1 VVWEDGGGDS
11 ASYPIGVGFGDAF
24 DLARERKSE
33 ARLYFFLFPFYF
45 YLVETAD
52 VVIIGS
58 GIVGSSVAY
67 HLAQAGCANVLVIE
81 REAHQGKG
89 STGKSMGGV
98 RAQFS
103 TPVNIQMSRYS
114 IDFFSRFDEVVGH
127 PADYR
132 AHGYLFCATN
142 EKHVAYLKANRERQI
157 ALGVTNVEWV
167 TAADIVKMVPQL
179 RVDDILGGTFCPTDG
194 FVDPHSVMMGF
205 MLNARE
211 RGARL
216 WLDTQVTGIQVD
228 DGSADVPSASG
239 KPSLAEKND
248 SELAGKAQPF
258 RPSGRQNRI
267 SGVMTSRGL
276 ISTRVVVNAAGA
288 WAEEVA
294 KMAGAEL
301 PVEPLRRQ
309 LVPTEPFDQLPKR
322 FPMVIDMS
330 TGFHFRREGKG
341 ILLAWNDPHETPGFK
356 TDFDE
361 SFVEKILTHA
371 ASRVP
376 VLAEAGVNPRRAWAG
391 LYEMTPDHH
400 AIIGPSPNVEG
411 LYFVN
416 GFSGHGVMH
425 SPAAGRITADLVLTG
440 HSDLIDA
447 TQLSV
452 ERFRAGKLLEETAV
466 L

>member
-1 VVWEDGGGDS
+1 M
-11 ASYPIGVGFGDAF
+11 
-24 DLARERKSE
+24 
-33 ARLYFFLFPFYF
+33 
-45 YLVETAD
+45 ETAD

-67 HLAQAGCANVLVIE
+67 HLAQQGCTNVLVLE

-103 TPVNIQMSRYS
+103 TPVNIQMSKYS
-114 IDFFSRFDEVVGH
+114 IDFFAKFDEVVGH
-127 PADYR
+127 PADYC

-142 EKHVAYLKANRERQI
+142 EKHRAYLKANRERQN

-167 TAADIVKMVPQL
+167 TPEDIAKMVPQL

-205 MLNARE
+205 MLSARE
-211 RGARL
+211 KGVRL
-216 WLDTQVTGIQVD
+216 WLDTTVTGID
-228 DGSADVPSASG
+228 LECGGSTPLSKVLSSQRTPKES
-239 KPSLAEKND
+239 
-248 SELAGKAQPF
+248 
-258 RPSGRQNRI
+258 RI
-267 SGVMTSRGL
+267 SGVQTSRGF
-276 ISTRVVVNAAGA
+276 ISTRVVVNAAGP
-288 WAEEVA
+288 WAAKVA
-294 KMAGAEL
+294 EMAGAEL

-309 LVPTEPFDQLPKR
+309 LVPTEPFDHLPKR

-341 ILLAWNDPHETPGFK
+341 ILLAWNDPSETPGFK
-356 TDFDE
+356 TDFDAT
-361 SFVEKILTHA
+361 FVEKILTHA

-376 VLAEAGVNPRRAWAG
+376 VLSDAEVNPRRAWAG

-400 AIIGPSPNVEG
+400 AIIGPAPNVQG

-425 SPAAGRITADLVLTG
+425 SPASGRITADLILHG
-440 HSDLIDA
+440 DSDLIVA
-447 TQLSV
+447 SQLSV
-452 ERFRAGKLLEETAV
+452 QRFKAGKLLEETAV

>member
-1 VVWEDGGGDS
+1 MT
-11 ASYPIGVGFGDAF
+11 
-24 DLARERKSE
+24 
-33 ARLYFFLFPFYF
+33 
-45 YLVETAD
+45 ETAD

-67 HLAQAGCANVLVIE
+67 HLAEQGCTNVLVIE

-142 EKHVAYLKANRERQI
+142 ERHLQYLKTNRERQL
-157 ALGVTNVEWV
+157 ALGVKHVELV
-167 TAADIVKMVPQL
+167 SRDDIAKFVPQL
-179 RVDDILGGTFCPTDG
+179 RVDDILGGTFCQTDG

-205 MLNARE
+205 MLKARE
-211 RGARL
+211 RGAKL
-216 WLDTQVTGIQVD
+216 WLDTQVTGIEVEPALTGTAGVAA
-228 DGSADVPSASG
+228 GSAGILPAKSAQREANVATAS
-239 KPSLAEKND
+239 
-248 SELAGKAQPF
+248 
-258 RPSGRQNRI
+258 RRI
-267 SGVMTSRGL
+267 AGVMTTRGL
-276 ISTRVVVNAAGA
+276 VSTRVVVNAAGP
-288 WAEEVA
+288 WAAQVA
-294 KMAGAEL
+294 KMAGADL

-309 LVPTEPFDQLPKR
+309 LVPTEPFDGLPQR

-341 ILLAWNDPHETPGFK
+341 ILLAWNDPEETPGFK
-356 TDFDE
+356 TEFDPG
-361 SFVEKILTHA
+361 FVEKILTRA
-371 ASRVP
+371 ANRVP
-376 VLAEAGVNPRRAWAG
+376 CLAEAEVNPRRAWAG

-400 AIIGPSPNVEG
+400 AIIGPAANVAG

-425 SPAAGRITADLVLTG
+425 SPASGRVTADLILQG
-440 HSDLIDA
+440 HSQLIDA
-447 TQLSV
+447 AQLNV
-452 ERFRAGKLLEETAV
+452 DRFTAGKLLEETAV

>member
-1 VVWEDGGGDS
+1 MT
-11 ASYPIGVGFGDAF
+11 
-24 DLARERKSE
+24 
-33 ARLYFFLFPFYF
+33 
-45 YLVETAD
+45 ETAD

-67 HLAQAGCANVLVIE
+67 HLSEQGCSNVLVIE

-98 RAQFS
+98 RAQFA
-103 TPVNIQMSRYS
+103 TPVNIQMSIYS
-114 IDFFSRFDEVVGH
+114 INFFSQFDELVGH

-132 AHGYLFCATN
+132 AHGYLFCATS
-142 EKHVAYLKANRERQI
+142 ERHLAYLKANQERQR
-157 ALGVTNVEWV
+157 ALGLRNVEFV
-167 TAADIVKMVPQL
+167 SREDIAQMIPQL
-179 RVDDILGGTFCPTDG
+179 RVDDILGGTYCPTDG

-205 MLNARE
+205 MVRARE
-211 RGARL
+211 RGVRL
-216 WLDTQVTGIQVD
+216 WLDTPVTGIETT
-228 DGSADVPSASG
+228 GTDVPGANLTGTAGVPPARLGETPARKTNNASAS
-239 KPSLAEKND
+239 P
-248 SELAGKAQPF
+248 
-258 RPSGRQNRI
+258 RRI
-267 SGVMTSRGL
+267 TGVMTTRGFV
-276 ISTRVVVNAAGA
+276 STPIVVNAAGA
-288 WAEEVA
+288 WASEVA
-294 KMAGAEL
+294 CMAGAEL

-341 ILLAWNDPHETPGFK
+341 ILLAWNDPEETPGFK
-356 TDFDE
+356 TEFDA
-361 SFVEKILTHA
+361 SFIEKILTHA

-376 VLAEAGVNPRRAWAG
+376 CLVDAEVNPRRAWAG

-400 AIIGPSPNVEG
+400 AIIGPAPNVAG

-425 SPAAGRITADLVLTG
+425 SPASGRITADLILKG
-440 HSDLIDA
+440 RSEIIDA
-447 TQLSV
+447 AQLGV
-452 ERFRAGKLLEETAV
+452 TRFATGQLLEETAV

>member
-1 VVWEDGGGDS
+1 MN
-11 ASYPIGVGFGDAF
+11 
-24 DLARERKSE
+24 
-33 ARLYFFLFPFYF
+33 
-45 YLVETAD
+45 ETAD

-67 HLAQAGCANVLVIE
+67 HLAEQGCTDVLIVE

-98 RAQFS
+98 RAQFA

-142 EKHVAYLKANRERQI
+142 ERQLEYLQVNRGRQI
-157 ALGVTNVEWV
+157 LLGVKNVELV
-167 TAADIVKMVPQL
+167 AREDIARFVPQL
-179 RVDDILGGTFCPTDG
+179 RVDDIIGGTFCQTDG

-216 WLDTQVTGIQVD
+216 WLDTEVTGIETEPVHTGTAGVSPASQVTD
-228 DGSADVPSASG
+228 DSFVVLDVPLKRRAVE
-239 KPSLAEKND
+239 PTAVPAE
-248 SELAGKAQPF
+248 
-258 RPSGRQNRI
+258 RRV
-267 SGVMTSRGL
+267 SGVMTTRGFV
-276 ISTRVVVNAAGA
+276 STRVVVNAAGP
-288 WAEEVA
+288 WAA
-294 KMAGAEL
+294 IIARMAGIEL

-309 LVPTEPFDQLPKR
+309 LVPTEPFADLPQR

-341 ILLAWNDPHETPGFK
+341 ILLAWNDPDETPGFK
-356 TDFDE
+356 TDFDPA
-361 SFVEKILTHA
+361 FVEKILTRA

-376 VLAEAGVNPRRAWAG
+376 SLAEAEVNPRRAWAG

-400 AIIGPSPNVEG
+400 AVIGRAPGVAG

-425 SPAAGRITADLVLTG
+425 SPASGRITADLILKG
-440 HSDLIDA
+440 QSDFIDVS
-447 TQLSV
+447 QLSV
-452 ERFRAGKLLEETAV
+452 SRFAAGRLIEETAV

>member
-1 VVWEDGGGDS
+1 MTES
-11 ASYPIGVGFGDAF
+11 
-24 DLARERKSE
+24 
-33 ARLYFFLFPFYF
+33 
-45 YLVETAD
+45 AD

-67 HLAQAGCANVLVIE
+67 HLAQQGCTNVLVIE
-81 REAHQGKG
+81 REPHQGKG

-103 TPVNIQMSRYS
+103 TPVNIQMSKYS
-114 IDFFSRFDEVVGH
+114 IDFFSKFDEVVGH

-142 EKHVAYLKANRERQI
+142 EKHLAYLKANRERQNT
-157 ALGVTNVEWV
+157 LGVTNVEWV
-167 TAADIVKMVPQL
+167 SPDDIVKMVPQL
-179 RVDDILGGTFCPTDG
+179 RIDDVLGGTFCPTDG

-211 RGARL
+211 RGVRL
-216 WLDTQVTGIQVD
+216 WLETEVTGIEVE
-228 DGSADVPSASG
+228 GG
-239 KPSLAEKND
+239 KIKSIA
-248 SELAGKAQPF
+248 
-258 RPSGRQNRI
+258 
-267 SGVMTSRGL
+267 
-276 ISTRVVVNAAGA
+276 STRGSVFTHVVVNAAGA
-288 WAEEVA
+288 WAAGIAE
-294 KMAGAEL
+294 MAGADL

-309 LVPTEPFDQLPKR
+309 LVPTEPFDQLPHR

-341 ILLAWNDPHETPGFK
+341 ILLAWNDPEETPGFK
-356 TDFDE
+356 TEFDTT
-361 SFVEKILTHA
+361 FVEKILTHA

-376 VLAEAGVNPRRAWAG
+376 VLAEAAVNPRRAWAG

-400 AIIGPSPNVEG
+400 AVIGPAPNVEG

-425 SPAAGRITADLVLTG
+425 SPASGKVAADLILQG

-447 TQLSV
+447 SQLSV
-452 ERFRAGKLLEETAV
+452 ERFATGRLLEETAV

>member
-1 VVWEDGGGDS
+1 M
-11 ASYPIGVGFGDAF
+11 I
-24 DLARERKSE
+24 
-33 ARLYFFLFPFYF
+33 
-45 YLVETAD
+45 ETAD

-67 HLAQAGCANVLVIE
+67 HLAQQGCTDVLVIE

-114 IDFFSRFDEVVGH
+114 IEFFSTFDEVVGH

-142 EKHVAYLKANRERQI
+142 ERHLDYLKSNRERQL
-157 ALGVTNVEWV
+157 AHGVNNVELV
-167 TAADIVKMVPQL
+167 SPDDILKFVPQL
-179 RVDDILGGTFCPTDG
+179 RVDDIIGGTFCPTDG

-211 RGARL
+211 RGVKL
-216 WLDTQVTGIQVD
+216 WLDTEVTGIET
-228 DGSADVPSASG
+228 DGDL
-239 KPSLAEKND
+239 SLECGGPAPLSPRKI
-248 SELAGKAQPF
+248 
-258 RPSGRQNRI
+258 R
-267 SGVMTSRGL
+267 GVNTTRGFV
-276 ISTRVVVNAAGA
+276 STRTVINAAGP
-288 WAEEVA
+288 WAA
-294 KMAGAEL
+294 TIAHMAGAEL

-309 LVPTEPFDQLPKR
+309 LVPTEPFAELPQR

-341 ILLAWNDPHETPGFK
+341 ILLAWNDPDETPGFK
-356 TDFDE
+356 TDFDPG
-361 SFVEKILTHA
+361 FVEKILTRA
-371 ASRVP
+371 ADRVP
-376 VLAEAGVNPRRAWAG
+376 CLVDAAVNPKRAWAG

-400 AIIGPSPNVEG
+400 AIIGPSTNVAG
-411 LYFVN
+411 LFFAN

-425 SPAAGRITADLVLTG
+425 SPASGRITADLVLRG

-447 TQLSV
+447 SQLSV
-452 ERFRAGKLLEETAV
+452 ERFAEGRLLEETAV

>member
-1 VVWEDGGGDS
+1 MT
-11 ASYPIGVGFGDAF
+11 
-24 DLARERKSE
+24 
-33 ARLYFFLFPFYF
+33 
-45 YLVETAD
+45 ETAD

-67 HLAQAGCANVLVIE
+67 HLAQAGCTNVLVIE

-103 TPVNIQMSRYS
+103 TPVNIQMSKYS
-114 IDFFSRFDEVVGH
+114 IDFFAKFDDVVGH

-132 AHGYLFCATN
+132 AHGYLFCAIN
-142 EKHVAYLKANRERQI
+142 ESHLAYLKSNKERQN
-157 ALGVTNVEWV
+157 ALGVTNVELV
-167 TAADIVKMVPQL
+167 SPEDILKMVPQL

-211 RGARL
+211 RGVRL
-216 WLDTQVTGIQVD
+216 WLDTKVIGIEVLE
-228 DGSADVPSASG
+228 S
-239 KPSLAEKND
+239 
-248 SELAGKAQPF
+248 
-258 RPSGRQNRI
+258 RRI
-267 SGVMTSRGL
+267 AGVMTTRGFV
-276 ISTRVVVNAAGA
+276 STRVVVNAAGA
-288 WAEEVA
+288 WAAEVA

-309 LVPTEPFDQLPKR
+309 LVPTEPFDRLPKR

-341 ILLAWNDPHETPGFK
+341 ILLAWNDPEETPGFK
-356 TDFDE
+356 TEFDT
-361 SFVEKILTHA
+361 SFVEKILTRA

-376 VLAEAGVNPRRAWAG
+376 VLAEAEVDPRRAWAG

-400 AIIGPSPNVEG
+400 AIIGPAPNVEG

-416 GFSGHGVMH
+416 GFSGHGV
-425 SPAAGRITADLVLTG
+425 
-440 HSDLIDA
+440 
-447 TQLSV
+447 
-452 ERFRAGKLLEETAV
+452 
-466 L
+466 

>member
-1 VVWEDGGGDS
+1 M
-11 ASYPIGVGFGDAF
+11 
-24 DLARERKSE
+24 
-33 ARLYFFLFPFYF
+33 
-45 YLVETAD
+45 ETAD

-67 HLAQAGCANVLVIE
+67 HLAQAGCTDVLVIE

-103 TPVNIQMSRYS
+103 TAVNIQMSRYS

-142 EKHVAYLKANRERQI
+142 EKHLAYLKGNRERQI

-167 TAADIVKMVPQL
+167 SPEDIVKMVPQL
-179 RVDDILGGTFCPTDG
+179 RADDILGGTFCSTDG

-211 RGARL
+211 KGVRL
-216 WLDTQVTGIQVD
+216 WLDTKVTGIQVD
-228 DGSADVPSASG
+228 AGSADGRGPRRGSPAGVLDSSASARR
-239 KPSLAEKND
+239 SLAEKND
-248 SELAGKAQPF
+248 AELAGKAEPF
-258 RPSGRQNRI
+258 RTSGRQSRI
-267 SGVMTSRGL
+267 VGVMTTRGL

-288 WAEEVA
+288 WAAEVA
-294 KMAGAEL
+294 RMAGAEL

-341 ILLAWNDPHETPGFK
+341 ILLAWNDPEETVGFK
-356 TDFDE
+356 TEFDP

-376 VLAEAGVNPRRAWAG
+376 CLAEAEVNPRRAWAG

-400 AIIGPSPNVEG
+400 AIIGPSPNVKG

-425 SPAAGRITADLVLTG
+425 SPASGRIAADLILQG
-440 HSDLIDA
+440 NSDLIDA
-447 TQLSV
+447 SQLSV
-452 ERFRAGKLLEETAV
+452 ERFKEGKLLEETAV

>member
-1 VVWEDGGGDS
+1 M
-11 ASYPIGVGFGDAF
+11 I
-24 DLARERKSE
+24 
-33 ARLYFFLFPFYF
+33 
-45 YLVETAD
+45 ETAD

-67 HLAQAGCANVLVIE
+67 HLAQAGCSNVLVLE

-98 RAQFS
+98 RAQFA
-103 TPVNIQMSRYS
+103 TPVNIQMSKYS
-114 IDFFSRFDEVVGH
+114 IDFFSNFDEVVGH
-127 PADYR
+127 PGDYR

-142 EKHVAYLKANRERQI
+142 EKHLTYLKANKERQN

-167 TAADIVKMVPQL
+167 AAEDIVKMVPQL

-211 RGARL
+211 KGVRL
-216 WLDTQVTGIQVD
+216 WLDTQVTGI
-228 DGSADVPSASG
+228 DVECG
-239 KPSLAEKND
+239 D
-248 SELAGKAQPF
+248 SSPLSKALTSQRTPNESSRIAG
-258 RPSGRQNRI
+258 
-267 SGVMTSRGL
+267 VHTSRGF

-288 WAEEVA
+288 WAAEIA

-309 LVPTEPFDQLPKR
+309 LVPTEPFAELPQR

-341 ILLAWNDPHETPGFK
+341 ILLAWNDPQETPGFK
-356 TDFDE
+356 TEFDT
-361 SFVEKILTHA
+361 SFIEKILTHA

-376 VLAEAGVNPRRAWAG
+376 VLAEAEVNPRRAWAG

-400 AIIGPSPNVEG
+400 AIIGPAPNVEG
-411 LYFVN
+411 LFFVN

-425 SPAAGRITADLVLTG
+425 SPASGRITSELVLQGYSDLV
-440 HSDLIDA
+440 DA
-447 TQLSV
+447 KQLGV
-452 ERFRAGKLLEETAV
+452 ERFAEGRTLEETAV

>member
-1 VVWEDGGGDS
+1 VVQLILGPLFYKLGCS
-11 ASYPIGVGFGDAF
+11 ATTMT
-24 DLARERKSE
+24 
-33 ARLYFFLFPFYF
+33 
-45 YLVETAD
+45 ETAD

-67 HLAQAGCANVLVIE
+67 HLAEQGCTNVLVIE
-81 REAHQGKG
+81 RDAHQGKG

-132 AHGYLFCATN
+132 AHGYLFCATS
-142 EKHVAYLKANRERQI
+142 ERHLEYLKTNRERQI
-157 ALGVTNVEWV
+157 ALGVKNVELV
-167 TAADIVKMVPQL
+167 TRDDIAKFVPQL
-179 RVDDILGGTFCPTDG
+179 RVDDILGGTFCQTDG

-205 MLNARE
+205 MTNARE
-211 RGARL
+211 RGVRL
-216 WLDTQVTGIQVD
+216 WLDTPVTGIEVDPARQVTG
-228 DGSADVPSASG
+228 A
-239 KPSLAEKND
+239 
-248 SELAGKAQPF
+248 
-258 RPSGRQNRI
+258 
-267 SGVMTSRGL
+267 MTSRGL
-276 ISTRVVVNAAGA
+276 VSTPIVVNAAGP
-288 WAEEVA
+288 WAAEVA
-294 KMAGAEL
+294 KLAGAQL

-309 LVPTEPFDQLPKR
+309 LVPTEPFDGLPQR

-341 ILLAWNDPHETPGFK
+341 ILLAWNDPEETPGFK
-356 TDFDE
+356 TDFDP
-361 SFVEKILTHA
+361 SFVEKILTRA
-371 ASRVP
+371 ADRVP
-376 VLAEAGVNPRRAWAG
+376 RLAEAEVNPRRAWAG

-400 AIIGPSPNVEG
+400 AIIGPSPDVSG

-425 SPAAGRITADLVLTG
+425 SPASGRITADLVLQG
-440 HSDLIDA
+440 RSNLVDA
-447 TQLSV
+447 AQLNV
-452 ERFRAGKLLEETAV
+452 DRFATGKLLEETAV

>member
-1 VVWEDGGGDS
+1 MT
-11 ASYPIGVGFGDAF
+11 
-24 DLARERKSE
+24 
-33 ARLYFFLFPFYF
+33 
-45 YLVETAD
+45 ETAD

-67 HLAQAGCANVLVIE
+67 HLAAQGCTNVLVLE

-103 TPVNIQMSRYS
+103 TPVNIQMSKYS
-114 IDFFSRFDEVVGH
+114 IDFFSKFDEVVGH

-132 AHGYLFCATN
+132 AHGYLFCATS
-142 EKHVAYLKANRERQI
+142 EKHIAYLKANMERQK
-157 ALGVTNVEWV
+157 ALGVTNVEWI
-167 TAADIVKMVPQL
+167 APEEISKIVPQL

-205 MLNARE
+205 MLSARE
-211 RGARL
+211 KGVRL
-216 WLDTQVTGIQVD
+216 WLDTTVTGISLECGDSSPLSKPLTSQRTPK
-228 DGSADVPSASG
+228 DG
-239 KPSLAEKND
+239 
-248 SELAGKAQPF
+248 AQ
-258 RPSGRQNRI
+258 I
-267 SGVMTSRGL
+267 SGVQTSRGF
-276 ISTRVVVNAAGA
+276 ISTSVVINAAGA
-288 WAEEVA
+288 WAAQIAE
-294 KMAGAEL
+294 MAGAEL

-309 LVPTEPFDQLPKR
+309 LVPTEPFDRLPQR

-356 TDFDE
+356 TDFDQ

-400 AIIGPSPNVEG
+400 AIIGPAPNVVG

-425 SPAAGRITADLVLTG
+425 SPASGRVAADLILHG
-440 HSDLIDA
+440 KSELIDA
-447 TQLSV
+447 PQLCV
-452 ERFRAGKLLEETAV
+452 DRFKQGKLLEETAV

>member
-1 VVWEDGGGDS
+1 MTT
-11 ASYPIGVGFGDAF
+11 
-24 DLARERKSE
+24 
-33 ARLYFFLFPFYF
+33 
-45 YLVETAD
+45 TAD

-67 HLAQAGCANVLVIE
+67 HLAEQGCTNVLVVE

-142 EKHVAYLKANRERQI
+142 ERHLAYLHANRERQI
-157 ALGVTNVEWV
+157 ALGVKNVELV
-167 TAADIVKMVPQL
+167 SREDIAKFVPQL
-179 RVDDILGGTFCPTDG
+179 RVDDIVGGTFCPTDG

-205 MLNARE
+205 MLKARE
-211 RGARL
+211 RGVKL
-216 WLDTQVTGIQVD
+216 WLDTKVTGIEVEHKIEVEPKAERRIT
-228 DGSADVPSASG
+228 GVETTRGFVSAP
-239 KPSLAEKND
+239 
-248 SELAGKAQPF
+248 
-258 RPSGRQNRI
+258 I
-267 SGVMTSRGL
+267 
-276 ISTRVVVNAAGA
+276 VVNAAGP
-288 WAEEVA
+288 WAAEVA
-294 KMAGAEL
+294 RLAGAEL

-309 LVPTEPFDQLPKR
+309 LVPTEPFDGLPKR

-341 ILLAWNDPHETPGFK
+341 ILLAWNDPEETPGFK
-356 TDFDE
+356 TDFDPG
-361 SFVEKILTHA
+361 FVEKILTRA
-371 ASRVP
+371 ADRVP
-376 VLAEAGVNPRRAWAG
+376 SLIEAEVNPRRAWAG

-400 AIIGPSPNVEG
+400 AIIGPASDVAG

-425 SPAAGRITADLVLTG
+425 SPASGRITADLVLHG
-440 HSDLIDA
+440 HSDLID
-447 TQLSV
+447 TGLLGVQ
-452 ERFRAGKLLEETAV
+452 RFSEGKLLEETAV

>member
-1 VVWEDGGGDS
+1 MS
-11 ASYPIGVGFGDAF
+11 
-24 DLARERKSE
+24 
-33 ARLYFFLFPFYF
+33 
-45 YLVETAD
+45 ETAD

-67 HLAQAGCANVLVIE
+67 HLALAGCTNVLIVE

-114 IDFFSRFDEVVGH
+114 IDFFSKFDEVVGH

-142 EKHVAYLKANRERQI
+142 ERHLNYLKTNRERQI

-167 TAADIVKMVPQL
+167 SPAEIAGMVPQL
-179 RVDDILGGTFCPTDG
+179 WVDDILGGTFCPTDG

-216 WLDTQVTGIQVD
+216 WLDTQVTGIEVEA
-228 DGSADVPSASG
+228 GSGDVSSASARR
-239 KPSLAEKND
+239 SLAKKDDTEV
-248 SELAGKAQPF
+248 AGKAEPF
-258 RPSGRQNRI
+258 RTSGRQSRI
-267 SGVMTSRGL
+267 AGVMTSRGF
-276 ISTRVVVNAAGA
+276 ISTRVVVNAAGP
-288 WAEEVA
+288 WAAQVA
-294 KMAGAEL
+294 EMAGAEL

-341 ILLAWNDPHETPGFK
+341 ILLAWNDPEETPGFK
-356 TDFDE
+356 SEFDS
-361 SFVEKILTHA
+361 SFVEKILTRA
-371 ASRVP
+371 AARVP
-376 VLAEAGVNPRRAWAG
+376 CLAEAEVNPRRAWAG

-400 AIIGPSPNVEG
+400 AIIGPSPNVAG

-425 SPAAGRITADLVLTG
+425 SPASGRIAADLILQG
-440 HSDLIDA
+440 HSELIDA
-447 TQLSV
+447 SQLSV
-452 ERFRAGKLLEETAV
+452 ERFATGRLLQETAV

>member
-1 VVWEDGGGDS
+1 MT
-11 ASYPIGVGFGDAF
+11 
-24 DLARERKSE
+24 
-33 ARLYFFLFPFYF
+33 
-45 YLVETAD
+45 ETAD

-67 HLAQAGCANVLVIE
+67 HLAQAGCTNVLVVE

-114 IDFFSRFDEVVGH
+114 IDFFSKFDEVVGH

-142 EKHVAYLKANRERQI
+142 EKHLAYLKTNRERQI
-157 ALGVTNVEWV
+157 ALGVTNVESV
-167 TAADIVKMVPQL
+167 SPEQIAEMVPQL
-179 RVDDILGGTFCPTDG
+179 RMDDILGGTFCPTDG

-216 WLDTQVTGIQVD
+216 WLDTQVTGIEVEA
-228 DGSADVPSASG
+228 GSAGILPADRLEVTLVPPDADKMSAL
-239 KPSLAEKND
+239 PALEA
-248 SELAGKAQPF
+248 
-258 RPSGRQNRI
+258 RRI
-267 SGVMTSRGL
+267 SGVQTSRGF
-276 ISTRVVVNAAGA
+276 ISTRIVVNAAGP
-288 WAEEVA
+288 WAAAVA
-294 KMAGAEL
+294 RMAGAEL

-341 ILLAWNDPHETPGFK
+341 ILLAWNDPEETPGFK
-356 TDFDE
+356 TEFDS

-371 ASRVP
+371 AARVP
-376 VLAEAGVNPRRAWAG
+376 VLAEAEVNPRRAWAG

-400 AIIGPSPNVEG
+400 AIIGASPNVEG

-425 SPAAGRITADLVLTG
+425 SPASGRITADLILQG

-447 TQLSV
+447 TQLGV
-452 ERFRAGKLLEETAV
+452 ERFREGKLLEETAV

>member
-1 VVWEDGGGDS
+1 M
-11 ASYPIGVGFGDAF
+11 
-24 DLARERKSE
+24 
-33 ARLYFFLFPFYF
+33 
-45 YLVETAD
+45 ETAD

-67 HLAQAGCANVLVIE
+67 HLAQAGCTNVLVLE

-98 RAQFS
+98 RAQFA
-103 TPVNIQMSRYS
+103 TPVNIQMSKYS
-114 IDFFSRFDEVVGH
+114 IDFFSKFDEVVGH
-127 PADYR
+127 PGDYR

-142 EKHVAYLKANRERQI
+142 EKHLAYLKANKERQN

-167 TAADIVKMVPQL
+167 AAEDIVKMVPQL

-211 RGARL
+211 KGVRL
-216 WLDTQVTGIQVD
+216 WLDTQVTGI
-228 DGSADVPSASG
+228 DVECGDLSPLSKALTSQRTPNAS
-239 KPSLAEKND
+239 S
-248 SELAGKAQPF
+248 
-258 RPSGRQNRI
+258 RI
-267 SGVMTSRGL
+267 TGVQTSRGF
-276 ISTRVVVNAAGA
+276 ISTRIVVNAAGA
-288 WAEEVA
+288 WAAEIA

-309 LVPTEPFDQLPKR
+309 LVPTEPFAELPQR

-341 ILLAWNDPHETPGFK
+341 ILLAWNDPQETPGFK
-356 TDFDE
+356 TEFDT
-361 SFVEKILTHA
+361 SFIEKILTHA

-376 VLAEAGVNPRRAWAG
+376 VLAEAEVNPRRAWAG

-400 AIIGPSPNVEG
+400 AIIGPAPNVEG
-411 LYFVN
+411 LFFVN

-425 SPAAGRITADLVLTG
+425 SPASGRVTADLVLQG

-447 TQLSV
+447 SQLSV
-452 ERFRAGKLLEETAV
+452 NRFAEGRSLHETAV

>member
-1 VVWEDGGGDS
+1 MT
-11 ASYPIGVGFGDAF
+11 
-24 DLARERKSE
+24 
-33 ARLYFFLFPFYF
+33 
-45 YLVETAD
+45 ETAD

-142 EKHVAYLKANRERQI
+142 ESHLAYLKANCERQI
-157 ALGVTNVEWV
+157 ALGVRNVEWV
-167 TAADIVKMVPQL
+167 SPEEIQAIVPQL
-179 RVDDILGGTFCPTDG
+179 RTDDILGGTFCPTDG

-205 MLNARE
+205 MKNARE

-216 WLDTQVTGIQVD
+216 WLDTQVTGIEVESDQI
-228 DGSADVPSASG
+228 
-239 KPSLAEKND
+239 
-248 SELAGKAQPF
+248 AG
-258 RPSGRQNRI
+258 
-267 SGVMTSRGL
+267 VLTSRGRVA
-276 ISTRVVVNAAGA
+276 TRVVVNAAGA
-288 WAEEVA
+288 WAAGVA
-294 KMAGAEL
+294 KMAGVDL

-341 ILLAWNDPHETPGFK
+341 ILLAWNDPAETPGFK
-356 TDFDE
+356 TEFDPT
-361 SFVEKILTHA
+361 FIEKILTRA

-376 VLAEAGVNPRRAWAG
+376 CLAEAEVNPRRAWAG

-400 AIIGPSPNVEG
+400 AIIGPAPNVKG

-425 SPAAGRITADLVLTG
+425 SPASGHIAADLILDR
-440 HSDLIDA
+440 HSDLIEA
-447 TQLSV
+447 AQLSI
-452 ERFRAGKLLEETAV
+452 ERFAEGKLLEETAV

>member
-1 VVWEDGGGDS
+1 MTES
-11 ASYPIGVGFGDAF
+11 
-24 DLARERKSE
+24 
-33 ARLYFFLFPFYF
+33 
-45 YLVETAD
+45 AD

-67 HLAQAGCANVLVIE
+67 HLAQQGCTNVLVIE

-103 TPVNIQMSRYS
+103 TPVNIQMSKYS
-114 IDFFSRFDEVVGH
+114 IDFFSKFDEVVGH

-142 EKHVAYLKANRERQI
+142 EKHVSYLKANRERQN

-167 TAADIVKMVPQL
+167 SPDDIVKMVPQL
-179 RVDDILGGTFCPTDG
+179 RVDDVLGGTFCPTDG

-211 RGARL
+211 TGVRL
-216 WLDTQVTGIQVD
+216 WLETEVTGIEVD
-228 DGSADVPSASG
+228 GRTSAASKHNDGRSDAALVPRS
-239 KPSLAEKND
+239 
-248 SELAGKAQPF
+248 
-258 RPSGRQNRI
+258 I
-267 SGVMTSRGL
+267 TGVQTSRGFV
-276 ISTRVVVNAAGA
+276 SARVVVNAAGA
-288 WAEEVA
+288 WAARVA
-294 KMAGAEL
+294 EMAGVDL

-309 LVPTEPFDQLPKR
+309 LVPTEPFEQLPQR

-341 ILLAWNDPHETPGFK
+341 ILLAWNDPEETPGFK
-356 TDFDE
+356 TEFDT

-400 AIIGPSPNVEG
+400 AIIGAAPTVEG

-425 SPAAGRITADLVLTG
+425 SPASGKVAADLILNG

-447 TQLSV
+447 KQLGV
-452 ERFRAGKLLEETAV
+452 ERFKEGKLLEETAV

>member
-1 VVWEDGGGDS
+1 MT
-11 ASYPIGVGFGDAF
+11 
-24 DLARERKSE
+24 
-33 ARLYFFLFPFYF
+33 
-45 YLVETAD
+45 ETAD

-67 HLAQAGCANVLVIE
+67 HLATQGCTNVLVIE

-98 RAQFS
+98 RAQFA

-142 EKHVAYLKANRERQI
+142 ERHLEYLKTNRELQLT
-157 ALGVTNVEWV
+157 LGVKNVELV
-167 TAADIVKMVPQL
+167 SREDIAKFVPQL
-179 RVDDILGGTFCPTDG
+179 RVDDILGGTFCQTDG

-205 MLNARE
+205 MLKARE
-211 RGARL
+211 RGVRL
-216 WLDTQVTGIQVD
+216 WLDTEVTGIEVEA
-228 DGSADVPSASG
+228 GSAGPGSAGILPAMSAKREPSCI
-239 KPSLAEKND
+239 P
-248 SELAGKAQPF
+248 
-258 RPSGRQNRI
+258 RI
-267 SGVMTSRGL
+267 TGVTTSRGFV
-276 ISTRVVVNAAGA
+276 STRIVVNAAGP
-288 WAEEVA
+288 WAAQVA
-294 KMAGAEL
+294 QLAGAEL

-309 LVPTEPFDQLPKR
+309 LVPTEPFDGLPQR

-341 ILLAWNDPHETPGFK
+341 ILLAWNDPDETPGFK
-356 TDFDE
+356 TDFDPR
-361 SFVEKILTHA
+361 FVEKILTRA
-371 ASRVP
+371 ADRVP
-376 VLAEAGVNPRRAWAG
+376 RLAEAEVNPRRAWAG

-400 AIIGPSPNVEG
+400 AIIGPAPNIEG

-425 SPAAGRITADLVLTG
+425 SPASGRITADLILHG
-440 HSDLIDA
+440 RSDLIDA
-447 TQLSV
+447 RQLNL
-452 ERFRAGKLLEETAV
+452 ERFAEGRLLEETAV

>member
-1 VVWEDGGGDS
+1 
-11 ASYPIGVGFGDAF
+11 
-24 DLARERKSE
+24 
-33 ARLYFFLFPFYF
+33 
-45 YLVETAD
+45 VETAD

-67 HLAQAGCANVLVIE
+67 HLAQAGCTNVLVVE

-114 IDFFSRFDEVVGH
+114 IDFFSKFDEVVGH

-132 AHGYLFCATN
+132 PHGYLFCATN
-142 EKHVAYLKANRERQI
+142 ERHLNYLRANRERQI
-157 ALGVTNVEWV
+157 GLGVTNVEWV
-167 TAADIVKMVPQL
+167 TPEEIARMVPQL
-179 RVDDILGGTFCPTDG
+179 RIDDILGGTFCPTDG

-211 RGARL
+211 RGVRL
-216 WLDTQVTGIQVD
+216 WLDTQVIQIEVEASNSRGLDAALVPPDPRSIVGGTSAASKRDLETGRV
-228 DGSADVPSASG
+228 
-239 KPSLAEKND
+239 
-248 SELAGKAQPF
+248 
-258 RPSGRQNRI
+258 
-267 SGVMTSRGL
+267 SGVQTSRGF
-276 ISTRVVVNAAGA
+276 ISTRVVVNAAGP
-288 WAEEVA
+288 WAAEVA
-294 KMAGAEL
+294 KMADAEL

-341 ILLAWNDPHETPGFK
+341 ILLAWNDPEETPGFK
-356 TDFDE
+356 TEFDPT
-361 SFVEKILTHA
+361 FVEKILTHA

-376 VLAEAGVNPRRAWAG
+376 VLAEAEVNPRRAWAG

-400 AIIGPSPNVEG
+400 AIIGPSPNVKG

-425 SPAAGRITADLVLTG
+425 SPASGRIAADLILHG

-452 ERFRAGKLLEETAV
+452 ERFKEGKLLEETAV

>member
-1 VVWEDGGGDS
+1 MT
-11 ASYPIGVGFGDAF
+11 
-24 DLARERKSE
+24 
-33 ARLYFFLFPFYF
+33 
-45 YLVETAD
+45 ETAE

-67 HLAQAGCANVLVIE
+67 HLAEQGCTNVLVIE

-103 TPVNIQMSRYS
+103 TPVNILMSRYS
-114 IDFFSRFDEVVGH
+114 IDFFARFDEVVGH

-132 AHGYLFCATN
+132 AHGYLFCATT
-142 EKHVAYLKANRERQI
+142 ERHLQYLKSNRERQL
-157 ALGVTNVEWV
+157 ALGVRNVELV
-167 TAADIVKMVPQL
+167 SREDIARFVPQL

-211 RGARL
+211 RGVRL
-216 WLDTQVTGIQVD
+216 WLDTQVTGIQVEPD
-228 DGSADVPSASG
+228 RRV
-239 KPSLAEKND
+239 
-248 SELAGKAQPF
+248 
-258 RPSGRQNRI
+258 

-276 ISTRVVVNAAGA
+276 VSTRIVVNAAGA
-288 WAEEVA
+288 WAAEVA
-294 KMAGAEL
+294 RFAGSEL

-309 LVPTEPFDQLPKR
+309 LVPTEPFDGLPQR

-341 ILLAWNDPHETPGFK
+341 ILLAWNDPEETPGFK
-356 TDFDE
+356 TEFDPG
-361 SFVEKILTHA
+361 FVEKILTHA
-371 ASRVP
+371 ADRVP
-376 VLAEAGVNPRRAWAG
+376 RLAEAEVNPRRAWAG

-400 AIIGPSPNVEG
+400 AVIGPAPDVAG

-425 SPAAGRITADLVLTG
+425 SPASGRITSDLILHG
-440 HSDLIDA
+440 HSDLVDA
-447 TQLSV
+447 TQLNV
-452 ERFRAGKLLEETAV
+452 ERFKSGKLLEETAV

>member
-1 VVWEDGGGDS
+1 MS
-11 ASYPIGVGFGDAF
+11 
-24 DLARERKSE
+24 
-33 ARLYFFLFPFYF
+33 
-45 YLVETAD
+45 ETAD

-67 HLAQAGCANVLVIE
+67 HLAQQGCTNVLVIE

-103 TPVNIQMSRYS
+103 TAVNIQMSRYS

-132 AHGYLFCATN
+132 AHGYLFCATS
-142 EKHVAYLKANRERQI
+142 ERQLDYLIANRARQL
-157 ALGVTNVEWV
+157 ALGVGNVETV
-167 TAADIVKMVPQL
+167 SRDDIAKVLPQL
-179 RVDDILGGTFCPTDG
+179 RVDDIIGGTFCQTDG

-211 RGARL
+211 RGVRL
-216 WLDTQVTGIQVD
+216 WLDTDVTGIEVEAAKTVPAPT
-228 DGSADVPSASG
+228 GTAGVPPADVTLPLSTESSAPSRSALTAG
-239 KPSLAEKND
+239 EKPAV
-248 SELAGKAQPF
+248 PVVT
-258 RPSGRQNRI
+258 RI
-267 SGVMTSRGL
+267 RGVTTSRGFV
-276 ISTRVVVNAAGA
+276 STRIVVNAAGP
-288 WAEEVA
+288 WAAQVA
-294 KMAGAEL
+294 RLAGVDL
-301 PVEPLRRQ
+301 PLQPLRRQ
-309 LVPTEPFDQLPKR
+309 LVPTEPFDALPQR

-341 ILLAWNDPHETPGFK
+341 ILLAWNDPDETPGFK
-356 TDFDE
+356 TEFDPG
-361 SFVEKILTHA
+361 FVEKILTRA
-371 ASRVP
+371 AARVP
-376 VLAEAGVNPRRAWAG
+376 CLAEAEVNPRRAWAG

-400 AIIGPSPNVEG
+400 AIIGESPGVAG

-425 SPAAGRITADLVLTG
+425 SPASGRITADLILHG

-447 TQLSV
+447 SQLSV
-452 ERFRAGKLLEETAV
+452 SRFATGQLLEETAV

>member
-1 VVWEDGGGDS
+1 M
-11 ASYPIGVGFGDAF
+11 
-24 DLARERKSE
+24 
-33 ARLYFFLFPFYF
+33 
-45 YLVETAD
+45 VETAD

-67 HLAQAGCANVLVIE
+67 HLAQAGCTNVLVVE

-132 AHGYLFCATN
+132 AHGYLFCATS
-142 EKHVAYLKANRERQI
+142 ESHLAYLRANHERQV
-157 ALGVTNVEWV
+157 AAGVNNVEWV
-167 TAADIVKMVPQL
+167 SPEEIQAIVPQL
-179 RVDDILGGTFCPTDG
+179 RTDDILGGTFCPTDG

-205 MLNARE
+205 MKNARE

-216 WLDTQVTGIQVD
+216 WLDTQVTGIAVENDQIAGVD
-228 DGSADVPSASG
+228 
-239 KPSLAEKND
+239 
-248 SELAGKAQPF
+248 
-258 RPSGRQNRI
+258 
-267 SGVMTSRGL
+267 TSRGRVA
-276 ISTRVVVNAAGA
+276 TRVVVNAAGA
-288 WAEEVA
+288 WAAGVA
-294 KMAGAEL
+294 EMAGAEL

-341 ILLAWNDPHETPGFK
+341 ILLAWNDPAETPGFK
-356 TDFDE
+356 TEFDPT
-361 SFVEKILTHA
+361 FVEKILTRA
-371 ASRVP
+371 AARVP

-400 AIIGPSPNVEG
+400 AIIGPAPNVKG

-425 SPAAGRITADLVLTG
+425 SPASGRIAAELILQG

-447 TQLSV
+447 GQLSV
-452 ERFRAGKLLEETAV
+452 ERFAQGKLLEETAI

>member
-1 VVWEDGGGDS
+1 MT
-11 ASYPIGVGFGDAF
+11 
-24 DLARERKSE
+24 
-33 ARLYFFLFPFYF
+33 
-45 YLVETAD
+45 ETAD

-67 HLAQAGCANVLVIE
+67 HLADAGCTNVLVIE

-98 RAQFS
+98 RAQFT

-114 IDFFSRFDEVVGH
+114 IDFFSTFDERIGH

-132 AHGYLFCATN
+132 PHGYLFCATSDRHL
-142 EKHVAYLKANRERQI
+142 EYLRANRERQI
-157 ALGVTNVEWV
+157 AHGVTNVELI
-167 TAADIVKMVPQL
+167 TRDDIVEMLPQL
-179 RVDDILGGTFCPTDG
+179 RADDILGGTFCPTDG

-211 RGARL
+211 KGVRL
-216 WLDTQVTGIQVD
+216 WLDTPVTGIEVT
-228 DGSADVPSASG
+228 
-239 KPSLAEKND
+239 
-248 SELAGKAQPF
+248 
-258 RPSGRQNRI
+258 SGRI
-267 SGVMTSRGL
+267 AGVTTSRGYV
-276 ISTRVVVNAAGA
+276 STPVVVNAAGA
-288 WAEEVA
+288 WAAEVA
-294 KMAGAEL
+294 RMGGVEL

-309 LVPTEPFDQLPKR
+309 LVPTEPFDGLPKR

-341 ILLAWNDPHETPGFK
+341 ILLAWNDPEETPGFK

-361 SFVEKILTHA
+361 TFVEKILTHA

-376 VLAEAGVNPRRAWAG
+376 CLAEAEVNPRRSWAG

-400 AIIGPSPNVEG
+400 AIIGPAPNVEG
-411 LYFVN
+411 LFFVN

-425 SPAAGRITADLVLTG
+425 SPASGHITADLILKGQSEIV
-440 HSDLIDA
+440 DA
-447 TQLSV
+447 PRLGVQ
-452 ERFRAGKLLEETAV
+452 RFASGELLEETAV